1 MRALSLRALLLL
13 AVSASSQPLAWT
25 ACRYSPAFPPTT
37 LSLPDWAPP
46 ASRADCVPATVPGT
60 VLHALLANGTFP
72 FAAADPY
79 VDTVMDQLLNESDI
93 SVLGPAF
100 FTFTFRA
107 ALPADAVCGGGGGG
121 PPPPGAR
128 VVARVA
134 QLSYRA
140 TLYVDGAA
148 AGPPLLAPGGAVGN
162 YRRWAWD
169 LGDAGAWCA
178 APAAHAL
185 ALLVLPPDHP
195 GNASA
200 ACRGCGQ
207 GGNHALAQDIAPQD
221 ALGWDWVC
229 GVPDRNTGL
238 LDGVAVEVAPAGA
251 LVEDPAVA
259 VADLVAPPG
268 GAAAAT
274 SLTATITVAL
284 TALGA
289 SAIEGTLAVEVPG
302 AGFFASAPVSLA
314 GGARRDVALSRA
326 LRNVSLWWPHT
337 HGAPALY
344 DAVATFQR
352 AGGGG
357 GAATLR
363 FRAGFR
369 VVASAVDAA
378 LGGRVFSVNGE
389 RVFLTGGNFITTD
402 ALARPAYRTPQH
414 YSDHVRLHAWAGLNV
429 LRLWGGHGGHGRG
442 LWDAADAQGVLI
454 LSEFWQSGDNNG
466 RWAGSYDWP
475 LDHAGYLAAA
485 ADTIRAARAHPSLLL
500 HVGGNELYPLN
511 ASWAPPLL
519 EALVAALDP
528 RGALFVHSSMGAGP
542 NGTSC
547 NSQGADCA
555 PFDAARVLAP
565 SDGNYGMNDAREY
578 FLRNPGLATLRQ
590 LPIAVQP
597 EIGSVAHPTLPSLSR
612 FLSAAAREALPPAG
626 ATSSEGLHPA
636 WVSHKWIP
644 MTDGLGVDHAY
655 ALMPPGAAVT
665 AADYSFAA
673 QLAQFAQYQALFE
686 GFSDA
691 AWAWYSA
698 VIMWKS
704 AAPWPS
710 FRGALYDFYLAQ
722 SGGLF
727 GARAALAAPL
737 HAQLNRQ
744 NASLALINRG
754 ALAVG
759 GARVWVEA
767 FDVETGAPLPLAPP
781 INASAPALPPRAT
794 LHLPITLAPPPSA
807 RENATL
813 LWRLTAVGGGL
824 SSATEY
830 LLSTLSPNAAKAPQ
844 NFSAL
849 ARLRWARARVALKV
863 AASCAVAPG
872 GGGGDLT
879 VTVSISLPAGAGA
892 VAVGVLAT
900 LHDGE
905 AAVTAAT
912 GFVDDRVLPQWPND
926 GLFAVVPGEAR
937 GVRVAARG
945 AHAHSGA
952 LRAVVE
958 GWNVEEVSVP
968 VACS

>member
-100 FTFTFRA
+100 YTFTFRA
-107 ALPADAVCGGGGGG
+107 ALPADAVCGGGGG

-140 TLYVDGAA
+140 TLYVDGAV

-344 DAVATFQR
+344 DAVATFKR
-352 AGGGG
+352 AGGG

-389 RVFLTGGNFITTD
+389 RVFLTGGNFRSSVSASGSLTTSASD
-402 ALARPAYRTPQH
+402 TSSATPTQASSTTPSESPHFSRSAFSSASVSPSFASLSPLA
-414 YSDHVRLHAWAGLNV
+414 SFS
-429 LRLWGGHGGHGRG
+429 
-442 LWDAADAQGVLI
+442 
-454 LSEFWQSGDNNG
+454 LSFSPSQSF
-466 RWAGSYDWP
+466 S
-475 LDHAGYLAAA
+475 
-485 ADTIRAARAHPSLLL
+485 
-500 HVGGNELYPLN
+500 
-511 ASWAPPLL
+511 
-519 EALVAALDP
+519 
-528 RGALFVHSSMGAGP
+528 
-542 NGTSC
+542 
-547 NSQGADCA
+547 
-555 PFDAARVLAP
+555 LAP
-565 SDGNYGMNDAREY
+565 ASPYHSPY
-578 FLRNPGLATLRQ
+578 
-590 LPIAVQP
+590 
-597 EIGSVAHPTLPSLSR
+597 
-612 FLSAAAREALPPAG
+612 
-626 ATSSEGLHPA
+626 TSS
-636 WVSHKWIP
+636 S
-644 MTDGLGVDHAY
+644 
-655 ALMPPGAAVT
+655 
-665 AADYSFAA
+665 
-673 QLAQFAQYQALFE
+673 
-686 GFSDA
+686 
-691 AWAWYSA
+691 
-698 VIMWKS
+698 
-704 AAPWPS
+704 
-710 FRGALYDFYLAQ
+710 
-722 SGGLF
+722 
-727 GARAALAAPL
+727 
-737 HAQLNRQ
+737 
-744 NASLALINRG
+744 
-754 ALAVG
+754 
-759 GARVWVEA
+759 
-767 FDVETGAPLPLAPP
+767 
-781 INASAPALPPRAT
+781 
-794 LHLPITLAPPPSA
+794 PPPS
-807 RENATL
+807 
-813 LWRLTAVGGGL
+813 LTVSKRA
-824 SSATEY
+824 SSSET
-830 LLSTLSPNAAKAPQ
+830 S
-844 NFSAL
+844 
-849 ARLRWARARVALKV
+849 
-863 AASCAVAPG
+863 AAS
-872 GGGGDLT
+872 
-879 VTVSISLPAGAGA
+879 ISGSASPSDASLY
-892 VAVGVLAT
+892 
-900 LHDGE
+900 
-905 AAVTAAT
+905 
-912 GFVDDRVLPQWPND
+912 
-926 GLFAVVPGEAR
+926 
-937 GVRVAARG
+937 
-945 AHAHSGA
+945 SG
-952 LRAVVE
+952 
-958 GWNVEEVSVP
+958 
-968 VACS
+968 